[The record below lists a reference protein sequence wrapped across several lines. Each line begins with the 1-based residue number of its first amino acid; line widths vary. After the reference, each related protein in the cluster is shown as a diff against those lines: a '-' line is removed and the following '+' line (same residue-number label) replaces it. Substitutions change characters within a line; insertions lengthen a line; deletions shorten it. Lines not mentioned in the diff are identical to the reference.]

1 MLFRS
6 HRSVRLVKLIRKLYE
21 VTFVQVFLGLDSQ
34 VSGSSISE
42 GRIIFSIVVG

>member
-1 MLFRS
+1 MLGL
-6 HRSVRLVKLIRKLYE
+6 RLLQIKLYE